1 MILVTGANGMLG
13 SYLVRQ
19 LIDRGEQVRGLKR
32 AKSDLTLL
40 GDYAARVEW
49 IEGDVTDIFS
59 LEEAMKGVDKV
70 YHLAAMISMQSRD
83 ASKMLNINAEGTANV
98 VNAALGSDISKL
110 LYVSSVAAFGRPEAT
125 GRMIDEQLD
134 VKDSKDNFAYFKS
147 KLYAERELWRG
158 IAEGLNAVIINPST
172 ILGGGFWTMP
182 PNALFEQV
190 YKGIPFY
197 TGGTNGFVDVRDV
210 VSVAIQLMD
219 SDISAEKFIVSAEN
233 ASWNEVMWMIA
244 DAMKVKR
251 PFIKVNKPIAS
262 LAWRLDAVRSLFS
275 GADPIV
281 TRDSITLA
289 LNDFRYSHDKIR
301 KALNFTFRPL
311 NETLAE
317 TTAVYLHSVQHKT
330 HYGLLNS

>member
-1 MILVTGANGMLG
+1 MVLVTGANGMLG

-19 LIDRGEQVRGLKR
+19 LIDRGESVRGLKR
-32 AKSDLTLL
+32 AKSDLALL
-40 GDYAARVEW
+40 GDYARRMEW
-49 IEGDVTDIFS
+49 SEGDVTDIFS

-70 YHLAAMISMQSRD
+70 YHLAALISMQPRD
-83 ASKMLNINAEGTANV
+83 AGKMLNINAEGTANV
-98 VNAALGSDISKL
+98 VNAALGSGISKL
-110 LYVSSVAAFGRPEAT
+110 LYASSVAAFGRPEPM

-147 KLYAERELWRG
+147 KLYAEREIWRG

-190 YKGIPFY
+190 HKGIPFY
-197 TGGTNGFVDVRDV
+197 TGGSNGFVDVRDV
-210 VSVAIQLMD
+210 VSIAIQLMD
-219 SDISAEKFIVSAEN
+219 SNISAEKFIVSAEN

-251 PFIKVNKPIAS
+251 PFIKVSKPMAS
-262 LAWRLDAVRSLFS
+262 LAWRMDAVKSMFS
-275 GADPIV
+275 TTAPIV
-281 TRDSITLA
+281 TRDSINLA
-289 LNDFRYSHDKIR
+289 LNDFQYSNDKVC

-311 NETLAE
+311 NETLNE
-317 TTAVYLHSVQHKT
+317 TTAIYLRSVQNKSL
-330 HYGLLNS
+330 YGLLN